1 MCLKWFGFSIPYDK
15 LIQIDIDSDSDNN
28 VIDDNEEIIEDIE
41 KFIKNLSTKCF
52 VTKRDCEIFK
62 SWYMREFCNDD
73 VEDECLKSLIDK
85 GHETGYSGDSEGNI
99 DSEESTIDS
108 E

>member
-1 MCLKWFGFSIPYDK
+1 
-15 LIQIDIDSDSDNN
+15 
-28 VIDDNEEIIEDIE
+28 
-41 KFIKNLSTKCF
+41 
-52 VTKRDCEIFK
+52 
-62 SWYMREFCNDD
+62 MREFCNDD

-85 GHETGYSGDSEGNI
+85 GHETGYSGDSDGNI